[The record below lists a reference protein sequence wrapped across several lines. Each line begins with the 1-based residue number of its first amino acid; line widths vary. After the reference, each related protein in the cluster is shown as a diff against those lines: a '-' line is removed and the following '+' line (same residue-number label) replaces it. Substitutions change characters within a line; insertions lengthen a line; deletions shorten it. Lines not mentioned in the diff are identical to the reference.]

1 VSKQTEKQ
9 PRMRKEPVSGF
20 SATPGCL
27 ILACGLLMVVGF
39 LIWAGFTFVKQNRA
53 IDQFTEKTPVEI
65 VPPTVEPAD
74 RDAIIAKIKSI
85 QAAMTENKEGEVSL
99 TAGEL
104 NTLLALDRFSDKKV
118 NTVIRVLKIAN
129 GAIHT
134 QISFKMNSFP
144 PGTFRYL
151 NGTLLCHPEVKKET
165 GLVMI
170 TDDIQVPG
178 KVVAE
183 GFLSRYRQEAYLDQ
197 MLVAPFRDDED
208 EQGKEIATV
217 LKAITTAEIKG
228 GAVVIR
234 YVPSQPSK

>member
-1 VSKQTEKQ
+1 
-9 PRMRKEPVSGF
+9 MRKEPVSGF

-27 ILACGLLMVVGF
+27 ILVCGLLMVVGL
-39 LIWAGFTFVKQNRA
+39 LIWAGVTFVKQNRA
-53 IDQFTEKTPVEI
+53 IDQFTDKAPVEI
-65 VPPTVEPAD
+65 VADTAD
-74 RDAIIAKIKSI
+74 REPLIAKIKSI
-85 QAAMTENKEGEVSL
+85 QAAVIEKREAEVSL

-104 NTLLALDRFSDKKV
+104 NTLLALDRFSNKKV
-118 NTVIRVLKIAN
+118 NTVIRVLKIED

-134 QISFKMNSFP
+134 QISFPLNSFP

-151 NGTLLCHPEVKKET
+151 NGTLLCHPEVKAET

-208 EQGKEIATV
+208 DQGKAIATV

-228 GAVVIR
+228 GSVVIR
-234 YVPSQPSK
+234 HVPVRPNK